1 MKALIKSTFN
11 IVAAVVVLFAVIAV
25 FVAKSTSSLMVN
37 QAEKTVQSVV
47 KATTGQ
53 IDRLMTGVE
62 AAVANQKWVISE
74 HLDDPDYMY
83 KITRELVENN
93 EYIVGSTVAFAP
105 NYFPKKGF
113 YWAPYTCDAG
123 GGKLK
128 DMQLGNDEN
137 RYHEQGWYV
146 DAVKAG
152 KAIWSEPYF
161 DEGGAK
167 IDMSTYSMPIRDS
180 HKNICAIFTADLSLE
195 QLKEHVAA
203 ICPFPN
209 SYAVMSSAEGK
220 TLVAPPKDRPS
231 GDGDGKTITIRD
243 KADNGWTV
251 EVVCPTEEIL
261 RGAQQLLVRIVIFSA
276 LGLLMIFVV
285 SWIYSSR
292 LQRSIALR
300 ERMAGELNT
309 AKKIQADILPKDFT
323 SNVYATLRPAREVGG
338 DLYDFVK
345 KGEKIYFIIGDA
357 SGKGVPAALFSFMAG
372 TVFRMAC
379 SMGLDAGE
387 IVGRI
392 NQALAHNNEMS
403 MFVTAF
409 VGVLDL
415 ATGDLE
421 FGCAGHNPPV
431 ILAPDGTARFLPV
444 RRGPPTGAVEGKFFE
459 LQKAKVER
467 GSQILVYTD
476 GVTEAERADHAQFG
490 DERLLKYASGCVGC
504 GVREVVNGLLRQVD
518 AFVAGAEQSD
528 DITIMSI
535 GC

>member
-1 MKALIKSTFN
+1 MKSLLKSTFN
-11 IVAAVVVLFAVIAV
+11 IVAAVVVLFAAIAV
-25 FVAKSTSSLMVN
+25 FVAKKTSAQMVE
-37 QAEKTVQSVV
+37 QARKTVENLV

-62 AAVANQKWVISE
+62 TAVANQKWVISE

-83 KITRELVENN
+83 RITQELVENN
-93 EYIVGSTVAFAP
+93 AYIVGSTIAFVP
-105 NYFPKKGF
+105 NYYPSKGF
-113 YWAPYTCDAG
+113 YWAPYTCDDG
-123 GGKLK
+123 SGKLK
-128 DMQLGNDEN
+128 SFQLGNDEN
-137 RYHEQGWYV
+137 RYHEQGWYA

-152 KAIWSEPYF
+152 SAIWSEPYF

-180 HKNICAIFTADLSLE
+180 HKNICAILTADLSLE
-195 QLKEHVAA
+195 QLKSHVAA
-203 ICPFPN
+203 IRPFPN
-209 SYAVMSSAEGK
+209 SYMVMRSSQGK
-220 TLVAPPKDRPS
+220 SLVDPPKDWQS
-231 GDGDGKTITIRD
+231 SDGGKTITICD

-251 EVVCPTEEIL
+251 EVVCPVEEIL
-261 RGAQQLLVRIVIFSA
+261 RDAQKLVVKIIIFSV
-276 LGLLMIFVV
+276 LGLGMIFIV

-292 LQRSIALR
+292 LQSSIAMR
-300 ERMAGELNT
+300 ERMSGELNT
-309 AKKIQADILPKDFT
+309 ARNIQSDILPKNFT

-345 KGEKIYFIIGDA
+345 QGDKLYFIIGDA

-379 SMGLDAGE
+379 SMGLNPGE

-409 VGVLDL
+409 VGSLDL
-415 ATGDLE
+415 TTGDLE

-431 ILAPDGTARFLPV
+431 IISPNGKAQFLSV

-459 LQKAKVER
+459 LQKAKIER
-467 GSQILVYTD
+467 GSQILIYTD
-476 GVTEAERADHAQFG
+476 GVTEAERADHSQFG
-490 DERLLKYASGCVGC
+490 DDRLLKYASTCVGC
-504 GVREVVNGLLRQVD
+504 GVREVVNGLLRNVD
-518 AFVAGAEQSD
+518 EFVAGAEQSD

-535 GC
+535 AS